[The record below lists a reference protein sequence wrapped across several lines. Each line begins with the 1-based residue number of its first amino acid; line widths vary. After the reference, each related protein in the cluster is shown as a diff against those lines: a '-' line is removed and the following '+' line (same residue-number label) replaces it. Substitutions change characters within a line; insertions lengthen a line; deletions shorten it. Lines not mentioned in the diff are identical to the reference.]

1 MSEYP
6 SSCLNMQMDPEVFGS
21 RQVSRMGMV
30 GCDNPD
36 MVRRSLS
43 TLASA
48 VEDHLLK
55 GSFFLLGSSPT
66 IADFALYGQ
75 LSQIIID
82 RSGDK

>member
-1 MSEYP
+1 
-6 SSCLNMQMDPEVFGS
+6 
-21 RQVSRMGMV
+21 MV

-36 MVRRSLS
+36 MVSRSL
-43 TLASA
+43 AAIAGA

-55 GSFFLLGSSPT
+55 GSFFLLGPTPT

-82 RSGDK
+82 RSGDE

>member
-1 MSEYP
+1 
-6 SSCLNMQMDPEVFGS
+6 MDPELFGS

-30 GCDNPD
+30 GCDNPA
-36 MVRRSLS
+36 MVARSL
-43 TLASA
+43 TALASA

-82 RSGDK
+82 RSGDE